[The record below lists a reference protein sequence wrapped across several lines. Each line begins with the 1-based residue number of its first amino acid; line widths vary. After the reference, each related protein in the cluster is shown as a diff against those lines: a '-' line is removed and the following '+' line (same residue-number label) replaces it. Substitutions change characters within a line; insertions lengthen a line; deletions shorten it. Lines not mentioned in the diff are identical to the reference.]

1 MFLAIMSHEI
11 RTPLNGLL
19 GMSEALAASDLTP
32 DQRELVNAMLSSG
45 VIIADILGDILDLAS
60 VESGIQLFTPFVTPL
75 VILALEMASSIF
87 VKIYWNLLVSNNARG
102 LGYSNENM
110 EIAACSGNLN
120 SCLLEPLNFQP
131 CSGKFEVSVDQRLL

>member
-75 VILALEMASSIF
+75 IILALEMASSI
-87 VKIYWNLLVSNNARG
+87 L
-102 LGYSNENM
+102 
-110 EIAACSGNLN
+110 
-120 SCLLEPLNFQP
+120 
-131 CSGKFEVSVDQRLL
+131 

>member
-1 MFLAIMSHEI
+1 MIFRWRACWIEEEAIRAKNMFLAIMSHEI

-60 VESGIQLFTPFVTPL
+60 VESGIQLLLHLSHPLSFLLWKWPL
-75 VILALEMASSIF
+75 VFCKDILEFIGF
-87 VKIYWNLLVSNNARG
+87 
-102 LGYSNENM
+102 
-110 EIAACSGNLN
+110 
-120 SCLLEPLNFQP
+120 
-131 CSGKFEVSVDQRLL
+131 

>member
-1 MFLAIMSHEI
+1 MHRWYRGRQQKESYGGLFNSQFLQMIFRWRACWIEEEAIRAKNMFLAIMSHEI

-75 VILALEMASSIF
+75 VILALEMASSI
-87 VKIYWNLLVSNNARG
+87 L
-102 LGYSNENM
+102 
-110 EIAACSGNLN
+110 
-120 SCLLEPLNFQP
+120 
-131 CSGKFEVSVDQRLL
+131 